1 MKRSMFGMQLAL
13 HSQAVWCGPSP
24 PGLFSGGPLCGDDAT
39 GIIWP
44 SWEPVSRIK
53 VWVAAWLT
61 TPGQVVSKQDPPLLI
76 NDGSS
81 LCIDRWTNIPKL
93 SAAPRPS
100 HRALAS
106 HACHGTSL
114 FAEEP
119 ACGQRPAFFLGWL
132 DAEVGPLLP
141 TWLPLPV
148 GGRERNDLLLTAP
161 GSFAEFVC
169 RI

>member
-1 MKRSMFGMQLAL
+1 MKRSMFGMQLAQ

-24 PGLFSGGPLCGDDAT
+24 PGPFSGGPLCGDDAT

-81 LCIDRWTNIPKL
+81 LCINRWTEHPE
-93 SAAPRPS
+93 AQRRAP
-100 HRALAS
+100 
-106 HACHGTSL
+106 
-114 FAEEP
+114 
-119 ACGQRPAFFLGWL
+119 
-132 DAEVGPLLP
+132 
-141 TWLPLPV
+141 
-148 GGRERNDLLLTAP
+148 
-161 GSFAEFVC
+161 SFAQSVGVTRLSWDELI
-169 RI
+169 R